1 VHGLTKA
8 TLCFAVGTWSALGR
22 AQADEAAWKELHGT
36 WIAEQAQ
43 RDGTS
48 AGDAVGYHLT
58 FTGSRFEIRSQYGKS
73 LYAGT
78 IRLNP
83 GAEPAAIDFE
93 HTEGTFKNRM

>member
-1 VHGLTKA
+1 MHGLTKA

-58 FTGSRFEIRSQYGKS
+58 FTGSRFEIRSQDGKS